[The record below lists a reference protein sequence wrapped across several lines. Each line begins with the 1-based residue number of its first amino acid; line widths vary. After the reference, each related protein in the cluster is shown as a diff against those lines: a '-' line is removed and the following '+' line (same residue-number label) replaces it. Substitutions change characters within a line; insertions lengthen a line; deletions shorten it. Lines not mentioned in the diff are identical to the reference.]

1 MSAVFSFIR
10 KTAIISFITTV
21 IRIIVIV
28 RLIMDNVPKKL
39 SIVTPKIKIIR
50 QELDVKKM
58 IPHPA
63 KKVNPIGEIYT

>member
-1 MSAVFSFIR
+1 
-10 KTAIISFITTV
+10 
-21 IRIIVIV
+21 
-28 RLIMDNVPKKL
+28 MDNVPKKL

-63 KKVNPIGEIYT
+63 KKVNPIVEIYT